1 MKKVLLLAMM
11 CVLGLFTVKAQET
24 SFSYNF
30 DDGALTGWR
39 TFTGEGNYGNGW
51 AITPVLPSYAADY
64 QSFYTGTNGSNCLV
78 SMSYDLLASSTYKP
92 HAYIVTEA
100 AYKVTSNSVLTWI
113 VKAPYS
119 SSGEYYEVVVSEDN
133 TNFEAIYSN
142 TIINKSTLETITLNI
157 AEVAADKVGKS
168 LYIGFRHYRDY
179 TSSNASHI
187 CIDDVV
193 LTGTEEAP
201 APVAPEAPVVTA
213 KAEGETTIVLSW
225 EAVETATSYNVY
237 SVTTEVVEEESTDK
251 YELVK
256 SGVTELTYT
265 VEGLTAATEYS
276 YAVTAL
282 NGELESEKSA
292 KATATTAAP
301 EVPETPEIPA
311 EDSIYMICERFENYA
326 IGDKLAEKGND
337 CWSTWSGVEGGK
349 EEGFVDTLDGNK
361 VAHFKYGNDQVIFL
375 GDHVLGCY
383 EIKFDVY
390 VPNGKSGYYNIL
402 HDFAG
407 SSSTWA
413 MQGYLQM
420 TDDGGQTQV
429 QAPGHGT
436 IHAGGNSV
444 ADLACVYDA
453 WMHFRFVIDI
463 DRDSAAFYCTM
474 PTDSVEST
482 TPVVEWQWSKG
493 SFDDDGSLTRKLD
506 AMNFYPPLKTSE
518 FYLDNF
524 TFRKTSG
531 ETAPKVTL
539 DEEIRQW
546 SMADD
551 IASIEVTFENTGT
564 SIADYTAWID
574 YGVGQG
580 GSKVEFINYDADIN
594 ENSTVL
600 GLNFQEPSIIEL
612 GAMYPAS
619 AYASSVAG
627 TMITHVSYPFAEIE
641 EGAGFGIV
649 EGSDVV
655 FRIYG
660 QGYNGQPG
668 ECLSEKTV
676 PYSEITGG
684 WVTAKLD
691 EPVALSGFNVWAT
704 VSLLQPVSTQ
714 AKPAYPMVFD
724 GMPENL
730 APYGDVIRV
739 GNEGPFYFAHELFSQ
754 PYGNVHI
761 RISCSGDPV
770 LGGWAEL
777 ESVDGI
783 LPIGETATTTIN
795 FNTFGLEVG
804 KTYEAKV
811 VVAVNNVDEL
821 FETPLLLQICGENVD
836 EILSNNYN
844 IYPNPTTGV
853 VTVEGENINF
863 VSVYNSLG
871 QLVKVV
877 KTQNNVVDMSAYDNG
892 VYFFNVVDN
901 AGQSSVQRVVVAK

>member
-1 MKKVLLLAMM
+1 MTYTVE
-11 CVLGLFTVKAQET
+11 GLTAATE
-24 SFSYNF
+24 Y
-30 DDGALTGWR
+30 
-39 TFTGEGNYGNGW
+39 
-51 AITPVLPSYAADY
+51 SYAVTAL
-64 QSFYTGTNGSNCLV
+64 NGELESEK
-78 SMSYDLLASSTYKP
+78 SA
-92 HAYIVTEA
+92 
-100 AYKVTSNSVLTWI
+100 
-113 VKAPYS
+113 KA
-119 SSGEYYEVVVSEDN
+119 
-133 TNFEAIYSN
+133 TA
-142 TIINKSTLETITLNI
+142 TT
-157 AEVAADKVGKS
+157 A
-168 LYIGFRHYRDY
+168 
-179 TSSNASHI
+179 
-187 CIDDVV
+187 
-193 LTGTEEAP
+193 AP
-201 APVAPEAPVVTA
+201 APVAPEAPEVTA

-668 ECLSEKTV
+668 ECLSEKAV

-714 AKPAYPMVFD
+714 AKPAFPMVFD

>member
-39 TFTGEGNYGNGW
+39 TFTGEGNVGNGW
-51 AITPVLPSYAADY
+51 GISPVLPSYAAAY
-64 QSFYTGTNGSNCLV
+64 QPYYFGTDESNCLV
-78 SMSYDLLASSTYKP
+78 SMSYDLAGGSMYKP

-113 VKAPYS
+113 VKAPF

-668 ECLSEKTV
+668 ECLSEKAV

-714 AKPAYPMVFD
+714 AKPAFPMVFD

-783 LPIGETATTTIN
+783 LPIGETATTIN

>member
-39 TFTGEGNYGNGW
+39 TFAGEGNVGNGW
-51 AITPVLPSYAADY
+51 GITPVLPSYAADY
-64 QSFYTGTNGSNCLV
+64 QPFYFGTDESNCLV
-78 SMSYDLLASSTYKP
+78 SMSYDLAGGSMYKP

-113 VKAPYS
+113 VKAPF

-179 TSSNASHI
+179 ASSNASHI

-668 ECLSEKTV
+668 ECLSEKAV

-714 AKPAYPMVFD
+714 AKPAFPMVFD